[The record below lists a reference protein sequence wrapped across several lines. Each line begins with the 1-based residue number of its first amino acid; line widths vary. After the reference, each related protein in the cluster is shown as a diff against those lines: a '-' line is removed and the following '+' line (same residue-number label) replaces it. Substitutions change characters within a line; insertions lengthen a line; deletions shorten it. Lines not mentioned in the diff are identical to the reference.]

1 MRPIRIEFRQQF
13 VRVFPKR
20 VGLPTPM
27 TTRQPADHIPSRSL
41 GALAGLAAGAAALG
55 GAELLAG
62 VLPGAASPIIAIGDL
77 VIALQPPGAKQFVV
91 DLFGEADKLVLN
103 LLIAAVAVAGAGA
116 LGILARTRPGLARTA
131 IGAGGLL
138 ALGAGLRDPLSEP
151 VTTLLVAAAAVG
163 IAIGVL
169 TLLLR
174 LGSDGERPE
183 VAEMPAWGRRRFI
196 GTSIAVVGV
205 AAASGFIGRGLL
217 ERGRLAA
224 STQTDAIP
232 TPLTTAPP
240 LPAGSSLEVAGVSPL
255 VTPNRDF
262 YRIDTALLVP
272 RPDVATWRLRVW
284 GLVDR
289 PFDLTYDQLVAMPL
303 HEQYVTIA
311 CVSNEV
317 GGNLVGNALWTGVR
331 LKELLERAGLKAD
344 ATQIVGRAVDGFTVG
359 FPTAHA
365 LADDREALVAVAMNG
380 EPLPA
385 NHGYPARLIVPGL
398 FGYVSATKWLKEIE
412 LTTLDGFDAYWV
424 PLGWAKQAP
433 ILTQSRIDVPTS
445 GARVEAGTIAVA
457 GVAWAPDRGVSGV
470 EVQVDE
476 DGWQPAE
483 LSSPISD
490 ATWVQFVRRWEAT
503 PGDHILRVRATDGDG
518 EVQTSMP
525 TRPAPDGARGHHT
538 VQVTVT

>member
-1 MRPIRIEFRQQF
+1 M
-13 VRVFPKR
+13 VRMFPQSVR
-20 VGLPTPM
+20 LLTPM
-27 TTRQPADHIPSRSL
+27 TTRQPPEHIPSRAT

-62 VLPGAASPIIAIGDL
+62 ILPGAASPIIAVGDL
-77 VIALQPPGAKQFVV
+77 VISLQPPGAKQFVV

-103 LLIAAVAVAGAGA
+103 LFIAGVAVAAAAVIGVV
-116 LGILARTRPGLARTA
+116 ARTRPGLARA
-131 IGAGGLL
+131 ALAGGGLL

-151 VTTLLVAAAAVG
+151 VTTLIVAAAAVG

-169 TLLLR
+169 GWLLR
-174 LGSDGERPE
+174 LAAEMAGPPE
-183 VAEMPAWGRRRFI
+183 AEMPAWGRRRFI

-217 ERGRLAA
+217 DRGRLTA
-224 STQTDAIP
+224 STAQADALP
-232 TPLTTAPP
+232 SPSATAAP

-272 RPDVATWRLRVW
+272 RPDVATWRLRVH

-289 PFDLTYDQLVAMPL
+289 EFELTYDELVAMPL

-331 LKELLERAGLKAD
+331 LKELLERAGIQAD
-344 ATQIVGRAVDGFTVG
+344 ATQIVGRAVDGFTAG

-365 LADDREALVAVAMNG
+365 LVPDREALVAVAMNG

-398 FGYVSATKWLKEIE
+398 YGYVSATKWLAEIE
-412 LTTLDGFDAYWV
+412 LTTLDGFDGYWV

-433 ILTQSRIDVPTS
+433 ILTQSRIDVPTG
-445 GARVEAGTIAVA
+445 GARVEAGTLAVA
-457 GVAWAPDRGVSGV
+457 GVAWAPDRGVSAV

-476 DGWQPAE
+476 DGWEPAE
-483 LSSPISD
+483 MSTPISD
-490 ATWVQFVRRWEAT
+490 ATWVQFVRRWDAT
-503 PGDHILRVRATDGDG
+503 PGEHILRVRATDGDG
-518 EVQTSMP
+518 DVQTDMR
-525 TRPAPDGARGHHT
+525 TRPAPDGSRGHHT
-538 VQVTVT
+538 VRITVT